1 MFKKIIITITLA
13 FVLFLIGTGIY
24 ENQKGILSSDG
35 KKSILQQ
42 LNYEVKILP
51 DGSSIVDEYREY
63 AFIKGDFSR
72 GYIEVEGSVDGVAVF
87 EEDTPYKQLK
97 AFDNNRPKGYFAV
110 QTTGTKTRIE
120 WYYNVEKKE
129 SKTFKV
135 QYRVYNT
142 TKLYNDCVDYFQKYV
157 SSDNVYKIKNLAVLV
172 NLPEGANRDNTKI
185 WAHGPTGGNIS
196 FKNDTTVELSMKNVP
211 PNEYVEARFLM
222 PVEVMPPTDKK
233 ISVDNY
239 NYLYEM
245 ENKAAQQDDKSKLK
259 NGVVNIIT
267 ILISI
272 IFLLLPIIS
281 IIKYKSKMKRL
292 KPELIPDYYRDL
304 PSTIYPAE
312 LDYLMNHYTQKC
324 NSSVQISATLLDL
337 INKGVINGEVKEK
350 NGVFGNKKDTKF
362 INIWDNW
369 NDLPSHEKALLNFLF
384 IKIGGGTGK
393 VSLSDIKKFCSN
405 KKTAKEAYNFYIDFN
420 KSVQNLV
427 NKRGYF
433 ETKRNVLPKSTIC
446 YFILYIIIMILPMVL
461 MNKIDFFASSTIFY
475 VSIAGFAG
483 FMIVAI
489 FGGKVKP
496 LLTQKGEDQFA
507 LWKAFKVFLG
517 DFTTFDK
524 KELPELFMWEKYL
537 VYATVLGAS
546 QKLLKQLYAKYP
558 ELINASN
565 NTRLFYLIN
574 SGNYQ
579 NSYQYLVDIGNGISE
594 AMRDSINIA
603 SRASKGDGG
612 GFSSGG
618 SDSGSGSGG
627 SSGGVD

>member
-1 MFKKIIITITLA
+1 MFKKIIITIIGI
-13 FVLFLIGTGIY
+13 FILFLMGIGIY
-24 ENQKGILSSDG
+24 ENQSGILSSDG
-35 KKSILQQ
+35 RKSILQD
-42 LNYEVKILP
+42 LNYEVTILP
-51 DGSSIVDEYREY
+51 DGSALVDEYREY
-63 AFIKGDFSR
+63 KFIKGDFSR
-72 GYIEVEGSVDGVAVF
+72 GYLEIEGHVDKVSVF
-87 EEDTPYKQLK
+87 EENTPYTQLK

-110 QTTGTKTRIE
+110 QPTGTKTRIE
-120 WYYNVEKKE
+120 WYYNVDKKE
-129 SKTFKV
+129 SRTFKI

-142 TKLYNDCVDYFQKYV
+142 SKLYNDCVDYFQKYV

-172 NLPEGANRDNTKI
+172 NLPEGANSDNTKI

-196 FKNDTTVELSMKNVP
+196 FKNDTTVELFMKNVP
-211 PNEYVEARFLM
+211 PREYVEARILM
-222 PVEVMPPTDKK
+222 PVEVILPTDEK

-245 ENKAAQQDDKSKLK
+245 ENKAASEGDKSKLK

-267 ILISI
+267 IFISI
-272 IFLLLPIIS
+272 ILLILPIIS
-281 IIKYKSKMKRL
+281 IIKYKSKIKRL
-292 KPELIPDYYRDL
+292 KPELTPDYYRDL

-312 LDYLMNHYTQKC
+312 LDYLMNHYTQKY

-337 INKGVINGEVKEK
+337 INKGIINGEAKEK
-350 NGVFGNKKDTKF
+350 NGALGNKKDTEF
-362 INIWDNW
+362 INISTNW
-369 NDLPSHEKALLNFLF
+369 NDLSSHEKALLNFLF
-384 IKIGGGTGK
+384 IKIGGGTGR
-393 VSLSDIKKFCSN
+393 VSLKDIKKFCSN
-405 KKTAKEAYNFYIDFN
+405 KKTAKDAYNFYIDFN
-420 KSVQNLV
+420 KKVQNLV
-427 NKRGYF
+427 NKREYF
-433 ETKRNVLPKSTIC
+433 ETKRNELPKSTVR
-446 YFILYIIIMILPMVL
+446 YFILYIILMILPMVM
-461 MNKIDFFASSTIFY
+461 MNKIDFFASSIIFY
-475 VSIAGFAG
+475 VSIAGFTG
-483 FMIVAI
+483 FMIVAF

-496 LLTQKGEDQFA
+496 LLTQKGENQFA
-507 LWKAFKVFLG
+507 LWKAFKSFLG

-558 ELINASN
+558 ELVNASN

-579 NSYQYLVDIGNGISE
+579 NSYKYLGDIGNTISE
-594 AMRDSINIA
+594 AMRDSINIT